1 MNIGVLTVMLL
12 NSCGPLLAECSSA
25 ESYRMVHRNKE
36 YICKNNSF
44 QSHIFNGAH
53 FASLLQA
60 VLGLF
65 VRTLGLIL
73 LS

>member
-12 NSCGPLLAECSSA
+12 NSSGSLFAECSSA

-44 QSHIFNGAH
+44 QSNIFNGAH

-65 VRTLGLIL
+65 VRILGLIL